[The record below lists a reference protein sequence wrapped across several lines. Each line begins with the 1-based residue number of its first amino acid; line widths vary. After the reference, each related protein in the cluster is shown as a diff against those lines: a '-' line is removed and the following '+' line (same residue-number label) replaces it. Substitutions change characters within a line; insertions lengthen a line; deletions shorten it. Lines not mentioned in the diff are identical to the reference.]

1 MTTPSHDDR
10 PASLAWRRSART
22 ELRRARRY
30 LLSLLRD
37 LSGEEL
43 EWFGASETLSCIKWH
58 AGHVAL
64 RERELL
70 GALVPALAG
79 TDSTRDACF
88 GTEARTA
95 IAVEFPSSR
104 EIEEQLAASRKLSG
118 ALLQTLPERE
128 GLREIF
134 LQVVNHEYEHARYV
148 RRLRTELGRPGVPEP
163 TGRLVEFDLEV
174 DEAPRFFLSA
184 FEQPGPAR
192 RREVARPAVVSLDE
206 HRSRRAAASLRE
218 GHQLVARGDHPAAL
232 GCFED
237 ASRWLPSADAL
248 TFQGWMQ
255 SLLGEAEKAEQL
267 CMEAIE
273 LDPEFGNPYNDIGTF
288 CLQRKDIE
296 SAIRWFE
303 KAKKAPRYE
312 PRQFPYINLGRLYV
326 SIGEPERALDEFK
339 GALRHDPEN
348 PEVLQAVQ
356 QIRRE
361 LRRSRR

>member
-1 MTTPSHDDR
+1 MMPPRPDDR
-10 PASLAWRRSART
+10 PTAWPWRRSART

-30 LLSLLRD
+30 LLSLLKD
-37 LSGEEL
+37 LSPEEL
-43 EWFGASETLSCIKWH
+43 EWLGASETLSCIKWH

-95 IAVEFPSSR
+95 VVLDFPPWS
-104 EIEEQLAASRKLSG
+104 EIEDQLAASRRLSE

-128 GLREIF
+128 GLRDIF

-148 RRLRTELGRPGVPEP
+148 RRLRAELGRPGVAEP

-174 DEAPRFFLSA
+174 EEAPRFFLSS
-184 FEQPGPAR
+184 FDPPGPASR
-192 RREVARPAVVSLDE
+192 RPVARPAVISLEE
-206 HRSRRAAASLRE
+206 HRGRRAGNCLRE
-218 GHQLVARGDHPAAL
+218 GHLAVTKGDYAAAL
-232 GCFED
+232 ANFEE
-237 ASRWLPSADAL
+237 SHRWQPSADAL

-255 SLLGEAEKAEQL
+255 SLMGEAEQAERL
-267 CMEAIE
+267 CLRAIE

-288 CLQRKDIE
+288 CLQRQEFE

-303 KAKKAPRYE
+303 KAKQAPRYE
-312 PRQFPYINLGRLYV
+312 PRHFPYINLGRLYL
-326 SIGEPERALDEFK
+326 SIGQPERALSEFE

-361 LRRSRR
+361 LRSSRS

>member
-1 MTTPSHDDR
+1 MIPPTSDGS
-10 PASLAWRRSART
+10 PAALAWRRSART

-37 LSGEEL
+37 LSAEEL
-43 EWFGASETLSCIKWH
+43 EWLGASETLSCIKWH

-95 IAVEFPSSR
+95 VGLDFPPWT
-104 EIEEQLAASRKLSG
+104 EIEEQLAASRKLSE
-118 ALLQTLPERE
+118 ALLMTLPERE

-148 RRLRTELGRPGVPEP
+148 RRLRAELGRPGVAEP
-163 TGRLVEFDLEV
+163 TGRLLEYDLEV
-174 DEAPRFFLSA
+174 DEAPRFFVGA
-184 FEQPGPAR
+184 FERPGPAR
-192 RREVARPAVVSLDE
+192 RRSVARPAVISLEE
-206 HRSRRAAASLRE
+206 HRSRRARTCIRE
-218 GHQLVARGDHPAAL
+218 GHVSVARGDYDTAL
-232 GCFED
+232 ALFEE
-237 ASRWLPSADAL
+237 AHRWEPSADAL

-255 SLLGEAEKAEQL
+255 SLLGESEVAERL
-267 CMEAIE
+267 CLEAIE
-273 LDPEFGNPYNDIGTF
+273 LDPGFGNPYNDIGTF
-288 CLQRKDIE
+288 CLQRQDVE

-303 KAKKAPRYE
+303 KAKDAPRYE
-312 PRQFPYINLGRLYV
+312 PRHFPYINLGRLYL
-326 SIGEPERALDEFK
+326 SIGEPERALDEFE

-348 PEVLQAVQ
+348 AEVLQAVQ

-361 LRRSRR
+361 LRSSRR